1 MKKNK
6 LFSIPYVIW
15 MALFVVAPIVL
26 VVVYAFTTADGG
38 FTLANFTRMGN
49 YIGVFVRSFWLA
61 LIATVVCLLI
71 GYPIAYLIS
80 KESKRFQ
87 RISMALIMLP
97 MWMNFLLRT
106 YAWMS
111 ILENTGLLNRFF
123 SAIGLIDLVNNV
135 FGTSL
140 THFNMINTPG
150 AVVLGMVYN
159 FLPFM
164 ILPIHSV
171 IEKIDHNLIE
181 AAQDLGSN
189 SYHVF
194 RKVIFPLSLPGV
206 LSGITMVFVP
216 AVSTFAISKLLGGS
230 KDLLLGDLIEIQFLG
245 SAYNP
250 HLGSAIS
257 LVMMVIVVI
266 CMVVMNRFGEGEE
279 TAVML

>member
-1 MKKNK
+1 MKRNK

-15 MALFVVAPIVL
+15 MALFVVAPISL
-26 VVVYAFTTADGG
+26 VVLYAFTAADGG
-38 FTLANFTRMGN
+38 FTFSNFTRMGN
-49 YIGVFVRSFWLA
+49 YFGVFVRSFWLA
-61 LIATVVCLLI
+61 LVATAICLLI

-87 RISMALIMLP
+87 HISMALIMLP

-123 SAIGLIDLVNNV
+123 SAIGLIDLVNGIL
-135 FGTSL
+135 GTNM

-171 IEKIDHNLIE
+171 IQKIDRNLIE

-189 SYHVF
+189 NYHVF
-194 RKVIFPLSLPGV
+194 TKVIFPLSLPGV

-257 LVMMVIVVI
+257 LVMMLIVVI

>member
-1 MKKNK
+1 
-6 LFSIPYVIW
+6 
-15 MALFVVAPIVL
+15 MALFVVAPIIL
-26 VVVYAFTTADGG
+26 VVLYAFTAADGG
-38 FTLANFTRMGN
+38 FTFANFTRMGN
-49 YIGVFVRSFWLA
+49 YIGVFIRSFWLA
-61 LIATVVCLLI
+61 LVATAVCLLI

-123 SAIGLIDLVNNV
+123 SAIGLIDLVNGIL
-135 FGTSL
+135 GTNM

-171 IEKIDHNLIE
+171 IQKIDRNLIE

-189 SYHVF
+189 NYHVF
-194 RKVIFPLSLPGV
+194 TKVIFPLSLPGV

-257 LVMMVIVVI
+257 LVMMLIVVI

>member
-1 MKKNK
+1 MKRNK
-6 LFSIPYVIW
+6 LVSIPYVIW
-15 MALFVVAPIVL
+15 MALFVVAPIIL
-26 VVVYAFTTADGG
+26 VVLYAFTAADGG
-38 FTLANFTRMGN
+38 FTFSNFTRMGN
-49 YIGVFVRSFWLA
+49 YFGVFVRSFWLA
-61 LIATVVCLLI
+61 LVATAICLLI

-87 RISMALIMLP
+87 HISMALIMLP

-123 SAIGLIDLVNNV
+123 SAIGLIDLVNGIL
-135 FGTSL
+135 GTNM

-171 IEKIDHNLIE
+171 IQKIDRNLIE

-189 SYHVF
+189 NYHVF
-194 RKVIFPLSLPGV
+194 TKVIFPLSLPGV

-257 LVMMVIVVI
+257 LVMMLIVVI
-266 CMVVMNRFGEGEE
+266 CMAVMNRFGEGEE